1 MSLRRRKGI
10 VPCLPFSLP
19 LPPLLPPLRLAE
31 KWLSRN
37 LEPECPLPRSTVR
50 LPILSR
56 AGTKRAT
63 VQLAYAYLPYLRPAK
78 RRGGRS
84 FVVPGRPRD
93 TVNINKRSQEAVSR
107 SVDFIG
113 SSRLSSFRF
122 FFQQPAITPGC
133 SFTRPPL
140 ARCSV
145 SRNRS
150 DESRGKYAPFF
161 LRLGPSLSFFI
172 ALISSL
178 DRAPKPLL
186 VRGQV
191 PPRIIR
197 FNWRSVE
204 RNFFFPLLSNAHDSF
219 DW

>member
-1 MSLRRRKGI
+1 MPASSVNRSFTDLIPSGYEESNGAARVCI
-10 VPCLPFSLP
+10 LTLPS
-19 LPPLLPPLRLAE
+19 ASE
-31 KWLSRN
+31 
-37 LEPECPLPRSTVR
+37 
-50 LPILSR
+50 
-56 AGTKRAT
+56 G
-63 VQLAYAYLPYLRPAK
+63 K
-78 RRGGRS
+78 RREV
-84 FVVPGRPRD
+84 VVPGRPRD

-161 LRLGPSLSFFI
+161 LRLGPPLSFFT

-219 DW
+219 D